1 MTRHSPASN
10 PHAVCSEII
19 RDGFEF
25 DRQQERI
32 ILHAGS
38 PRRRS
43 TIANDLRSKDE
54 ATRPT
59 FRGRYAPQLVEI
71 IHRLPI
77 TAEKAEVLRLV
88 MLRLQVI
95 LLKSWTTESTIN
107 GATTEQER
115 AALSYVRR
123 TVFGASGFY
132 QNMDVVRGPLGMAFS
147 AHGFRLGI
155 HDVHGLGPFTHLRL
169 PVKERGATQQL
180 AKWLSCRTLPR
191 VGWLA
196 PRRRTPEEP
205 SSVPSD
211 PEHPGRIARP
221 PATPR
226 LDRYLECYPWSQYV
240 NRSDASVYRI
250 SRVMSRCVR
259 LLRSGRTHS
268 LQEAIDVMRLVVI
281 PDPLDEDIVRE

>member
-1 MTRHSPASN
+1 MTRQNPASN

-25 DRQQERI
+25 DRRQERI

-38 PRRRS
+38 SRSRS
-43 TIANDLRSKDE
+43 TIANELRSQDE

-77 TAEKAEVLRLV
+77 EADMADVLRLV

-95 LLKSWTTESTIN
+95 LLKSWTTESRIN

-123 TVFGASGFY
+123 TVFGASGLY
-132 QNMDVVRGPLGMAFS
+132 QAMDVERGPLGMAFT

-155 HDVHGLGPFTHLRL
+155 HDLHGHGPFTHLGL
-169 PVKERGATQQL
+169 PVKQRGATQQL

-191 VGWLA
+191 VGWFTA
-196 PRRRTPEEP
+196 RRRTPEEP

-211 PEHPGRIARP
+211 LEDPGSVTMP
-221 PATPR
+221 PAALR
-226 LDRYLECYPWSQYV
+226 LDHYLACYPWSQYV
-240 NRSDASVYRI
+240 KRSDASVYRI
-250 SRVMSRCVR
+250 SRVLSRCVR
-259 LLRSGRTHS
+259 LFMRGRKHS
-268 LQEAIDVMRLVVI
+268 LREAIDVMRLLVI